1 MHVPT
6 TAREPKAESPRT
18 RIVVSALMA
27 RAVLIACA
35 TMRAAPLAELARPAR
50 NRGPAITGA
59 NLPNRW
65 NDADHQLAP
74 SLIAGHSQYP

>member
-6 TAREPKAESPRT
+6 TAREPKAAESPRT

-27 RAVLIACA
+27 RAVLIAFA

-59 NLPNRW
+59 EP
-65 NDADHQLAP
+65 A
-74 SLIAGHSQYP
+74 

>member
-59 NLPNRW
+59 EP
-65 NDADHQLAP
+65 A
-74 SLIAGHSQYP
+74 

>member
-1 MHVPT
+1 
-6 TAREPKAESPRT
+6 
-18 RIVVSALMA
+18 MA

-59 NLPNRW
+59 EP
-65 NDADHQLAP
+65 A
-74 SLIAGHSQYP
+74 

>member
-27 RAVLIACA
+27 RAVRIAWA

-50 NRGPAITGA
+50 NRSPAITGA
-59 NLPNRW
+59 EP
-65 NDADHQLAP
+65 A
-74 SLIAGHSQYP
+74 